1 MPTPPTS
8 RPRVLLPIAAALA
21 LTACA
26 AQQLPPPPPVQP
38 PRVPPPAQELMQP
51 PASGLWS
58 DSVLQLFKKWQ
69 QLLTPQTPV

>member
-1 MPTPPTS
+1 MHTADKSP
-8 RPRVLLPIAAALA
+8 RPALLLPVLVWA

-26 AQQLPPPPPVQP
+26 APRLQPPPPVQP
-38 PRVPPPAQELMQP
+38 PRLPPPAQELMQP

-69 QLLTPQTPV
+69 QLLTSQTPV